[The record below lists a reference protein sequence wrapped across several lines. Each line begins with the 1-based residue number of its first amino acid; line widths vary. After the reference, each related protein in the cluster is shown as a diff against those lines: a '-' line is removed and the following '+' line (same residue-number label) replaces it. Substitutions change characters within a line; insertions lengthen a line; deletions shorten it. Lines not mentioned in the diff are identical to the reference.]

1 MFVLQSYPLA
11 VVFCVVTMLCWG
23 SWANTQKLAGRTWRF
38 ELYYWD
44 YVLGVFL
51 MAIIFAFTL
60 GSFGSGGRS
69 FLVDLQQAD
78 PANCLSAFFGGVVF
92 NLANILLVAAIAT
105 AGMSVA
111 FPVGIGLALVLGV
124 LVNYYGEPKGNP
136 YLLFSGVGLITL
148 AIVLDALAYR
158 RLPGQTKTGVVR
170 GLALALLCGVL
181 MGFFYRFVS
190 RAMPKPEPELFVNLP
205 AGMLSPYTAMVFFAA
220 GILVS
225 QVLFNAANII
235 RWCTQ
240 EPTPPVEY
248 LTGSTTD
255 HLWGVIGGLIWAVG
269 MMLSIIALG
278 VAGPAISYGLGQGAT
293 MVAAFWGVFIW
304 REFKEA
310 PAGTGWLLGLMFA
323 GYISGLAL
331 VVASGAT

>member
-51 MAIIFAFTL
+51 MALVFAFTL
-60 GSFGSGGRS
+60 GSLGSGGRS
-69 FLVDLQQAD
+69 FLADLNQAD
-78 PANCLSAFFGGVVF
+78 PSNCLSAFFGGVVF
-92 NLANILLVAAIAT
+92 NAANILLVAAIAV

-124 LVNYYGEPKGNP
+124 LINYYGEPKGNP
-136 YLLFSGVGLITL
+136 WLLFSGVGLITA
-148 AIVLDALAYR
+148 AIVLDAVAYR

-170 GLALALLCGVL
+170 GLALAVLCGVL
-181 MGFFYRFVS
+181 MGFFYRFVA
-190 RAMPKPEPELFVNLP
+190 RTMPEPKPELFVNLP
-205 AGMLSPYTAMVFFAA
+205 AGKLNPYTAMVLFSA
-220 GILVS
+220 GILLS
-225 QVLFNAANII
+225 QVVFNTANIV
-235 RWCTQ
+235 RWCTA
-240 EPTPPVEY
+240 EPAPPVEY
-248 LTGSTTD
+248 LRGSTGD
-255 HLWGVIGGLIWAVG
+255 HLWGIVGGMIWAVG

-304 REFKEA
+304 REFKAA

-323 GYISGLAL
+323 GYVVGLAL
-331 VVASGAT
+331 VVASGAA